1 MSNRKRQ
8 MNLLLVI
15 VCLFWFGQYV
25 YIPYQ
30 TTYLLSIGVPSG
42 ITGLII
48 GAYGLVQI
56 FFRIPAGILADT
68 GSGHKKMIM
77 AGVCCVSAAS
87 LFRVLRPDAQGF
99 FVANLFSG
107 LGASA
112 WISYMVF
119 YMQLGKDAIQAAT
132 GKIMAANN
140 TGVFLGFVTSSL
152 LYERMGMTMICLF
165 SVVAGAI
172 GIALVFGIREER
184 PEKRSFT
191 AQEWRGIFTYRRL
204 LFFSVLA
211 MLQQGVQMA
220 TCMSFTIQAVKELGA
235 TSVQS
240 GIASIVYIV
249 MAVAFSLLSGSSFF
263 VKSGSNRVI
272 PAGIVCQMVYCIL
285 VPAASNVYEIYGCQ
299 VLAAAAMG
307 FLFTSLTSESMKG
320 VPDHFYSTAMGI
332 FQSVY
337 AVGMTAFPIL
347 TGYIRGKFGLAGG
360 YYFMAAMLGLGL
372 IGYFVGKKKILD
384 LENDR
389 FFVLNHC
396 HTVMK

>member
-87 LFRVLRPDAQGF
+87 LFRVLLPDAQGF

-172 GIALVFGIREER
+172 
-184 PEKRSFT
+184 
-191 AQEWRGIFTYRRL
+191 FTYRRL

-263 VKSGSNRVI
+263 VKSSSNRVI